1 MKSEIRKKAASS
13 LKFLTL
19 LVIRSREICRNMTS
33 AYVLDSHLSK
43 FGKTDSDYQSLSYD
57 TANHLLKKNP
67 GFVPEFLIFACMAPE
82 RYTGEIFLP
91 AKIKEDLGLSSL
103 FAIRSETA
111 SSSGASAL
119 HLARY
124 LLLSGKF
131 KRGIVIGTEVMS
143 RLPREENNLLLGSV
157 LSSQQRN
164 LAMSMAQGGALTA
177 TRYLRDFGYSR
188 KELFRLSKK
197 LHDNG
202 LENKIAH
209 IQKNLSEEE
218 YFSSPMFSS
227 PLCLYDISP
236 LSDGSCALLLETDP
250 ARLDKD
256 RKKIKI
262 IGTGHGLGQVNG
274 VPGGLSFPASRSA
287 FEQAYTESGKK
298 PSDIQVAELHD
309 AFTIF
314 EIIAAEDAG
323 LFSQGKALAN
333 VAEGVTDK
341 RGRLPINPSGG
352 LKTRGHPVGVSGLA
366 QIAELCNFMNENDS
380 DTALSLSIGGL
391 GVNNFATILEAQK

>member
-1 MKSEIRKKAASS
+1 
-13 LKFLTL
+13 
-19 LVIRSREICRNMTS
+19 MTS

-43 FGKTDSDYQSLSYD
+43 FGKTDSDYQSLSYE
-57 TANHLLKKNP
+57 TAIHLLKKNP
-67 GFVPEFLIFACMAPE
+67 DFIPEFLIFASMAPE

-91 AKIKEDLGLSSL
+91 AKIKEDLGLPSL

-119 HLARY
+119 HIARY

-131 KRGIVIGTEVMS
+131 KRGIVIGAEVMS

-157 LSSQQRN
+157 LSSQQRS

-177 TRYLRDFGYSR
+177 TRYLKDFGYTR

-202 LENKIAH
+202 LENEIAH
-209 IQKNLSEEE
+209 IRKNLSEEE
-218 YFSSPMFSS
+218 YFSSPLFSS

-236 LSDGSCALLLETDP
+236 LSDGACAILLETDVS
-250 ARLDKD
+250 RLKKD
-256 RKKIKI
+256 HKKISI
-262 IGTGHGLGQVNG
+262 TGTGHGLGQVNG
-274 VPGGLSFPASRSA
+274 VPGGLSFPASKSA
-287 FEQAYTESGKK
+287 FSQAYSESGKK

-314 EIIAAEDAG
+314 EIIAAEDSG
-323 LFSQGKALAN
+323 LFPEGKALAK
-333 VAEGVTDK
+333 VAEGITDK
-341 RGRLPINPSGG
+341 RGKLPINPSGG

-366 QIAELCNFMNENDS
+366 QIAELSEFMNSND
-380 DTALSLSIGGL
+380 LHVGLGLSIGGL
-391 GVNNFATILEAQK
+391 GVNNFATILEAKD